1 MTERLGYYIITG
13 TRQKNLHF
21 HLELYM
27 YASVSHKKMCKDT
40 TMDQSDIQYTLEL
53 LNDAITE
60 NDWDK
65 VEEAR
70 ETLKEFL
77 DGN

>member
-1 MTERLGYYIITG
+1 
-13 TRQKNLHF
+13 
-21 HLELYM
+21 
-27 YASVSHKKMCKDT
+27 
-40 TMDQSDIQYTLEL
+40 MDQSDITYTLEL

-60 NDWDK
+60 KDWDK

-77 DGN
+77 DGDESLLEE

>member
-1 MTERLGYYIITG
+1 
-13 TRQKNLHF
+13 
-21 HLELYM
+21 M

-77 DGN
+77 DGGETLLEE